1 MVKIL
6 NKIFNKN
13 KYKAIDKEII
23 RKFNTNRDDEQ
34 NKIIKTIKKN
44 NMLLCYAPFNNIF
57 FNSQGQI
64 TACCRSSYIFD
75 KFPEKKLKDIW
86 FGSEFSKLRDPIK
99 HDSLSV
105 ACQTCQYP
113 LEKGDFDNVMAKIF
127 DRNYLNKNK
136 YPTVLEFELINT
148 CNLECIMCLGTL
160 SSSIRKNRDKMPPL
174 PMLYDQRFIEQLKDF
189 IPHIHEAKFYGGEPF
204 LINIY
209 FDILDTIININPNVR
224 ISITTNGTILNNRIR
239 DLLGKLK
246 FNINV
251 SVDSINKENFEN
263 IRKNADFDVV
273 MQNLL
278 FFQEHCKQN
287 DTIFCVCVSPM
298 RQNWKE
304 IPDIITYFNNIDSLV
319 SFSTVYDPPDCAL
332 WNLNDSEI
340 QEIYDKLSLYSLPEN
355 SIVQK
360 HNKNKYNAFL
370 NQLIAWRNE
379 SYEKKKDNFKACIV

>member
-1 MVKIL
+1 MIKIL

-23 RKFNTNRDDEQ
+23 RKYNDSRDDEQ
-34 NKIIKTIKKN
+34 NKIIKTVKKN
-44 NMLLCYAPFNNIF
+44 KMLLCYAPFNNIF

-75 KFPEKKLKDIW
+75 QYPQKKLKDIW
-86 FGSEFSKLRDPIK
+86 FGSEFNKLRDPIK
-99 HDSLSV
+99 NRSLSV

-113 LEKGDFDNVMAKIF
+113 MEKGDFDNVMAKIF

-160 SSSIRKNRDKMPPL
+160 SSSIRKNKDKLPPL
-174 PMLYDQRFIEQLKDF
+174 PMLYDQNFIEQLKDF

-209 FDILDTIININPNVR
+209 FDILDAIISINPNVR
-224 ISITTNGTILNNRIR
+224 ITITTNGTVLNNRIK

-251 SVDSINKENFEN
+251 SVDSVHKENFES
-263 IRKNADFDVV
+263 IRKNAEYDVV

-278 FFQEHCKQN
+278 YFQEHCKRN
-287 DTIFCVCVSPM
+287 NSIFCICVSPM
-298 RQNWKE
+298 RQNWHE
-304 IPDIITYFNNIDSLV
+304 LPDIIQYFNNIDALV
-319 SFSTVYDPPDCAL
+319 SFNTVYDPPDCAL
-332 WNLNDSEI
+332 WNLNDTEI
-340 QEIYDKLSLYSLPEN
+340 QAIYDKLSIYDFPEN
-355 SIVQK
+355 SFVQK

-379 SYEKKKDNFKACIV
+379 SYEKKRDNFKACIV